1 MLSQADKDKVGLV
14 NLKVNAH
21 MAMSH
26 FFTQQNP
33 FNQVED
39 RTTFLQGV
47 YFPVAYLFPNRG
59 SDHIS
64 AKSLFSSS
72 LFISPQSVSMVG

>member
-14 NLKVNAH
+14 NWKVNAH
-21 MAMSH
+21 IAMSH

-39 RTTFLQGV
+39 QITFLQGV
-47 YFPVAYLFPNRG
+47 YFPVAYLFPLNQYLWL
-59 SDHIS
+59 DKTLCMHAIHLH
-64 AKSLFSSS
+64 AC
-72 LFISPQSVSMVG
+72 V